1 MANDTA
7 GTLALLI
14 DGDNASPKI
23 VTGLLAEIASYGVAS
38 VKRIYGDWTG
48 PNLKG
53 WKACL
58 LEHSIQP
65 VQQFAYTT
73 GKNAT
78 DGAMIIDAMDLL
90 YTGRFSGFCIVSS
103 DSDFARLAAR
113 LAAAQSGRY
122 RSRRSLATARGRRG
136 KAHLRPIFGEREEAH
151 ARLTRPCHSDRLCR
165 MTTVEDIEKALNR
178 TGRGSAGPVPG
189 VVSKP
194 STLARFDEK
203 DRAGRQSGPKLDG
216 LADAGD
222 QRLPRRAR
230 PRVVRHFASPSI
242 LGRVWKAS
250 EKAVREVADKNYA
263 LLQQRTLD
271 IPPCSSRQSGRFWS
285 VRVGRS
291 LPGSGRSKWTKT

>member
-23 VTGLLAEIASYGVAS
+23 VTGLLAEIANYGVAS

-53 WKACL
+53 WKECL

-113 LAAAQSGRY
+113 LREQGVTVY
-122 RSRRSLATARGRRG
+122 G
-136 KAHLRPIFGEREEAH
+136 FGERKTPRPFITACDKFVYFDVLNAVGEDAAIVQEEAKARATKSAKDKALLSMLRSAVTAVADESGWANLGAVGSH
-151 ARLTRPCHSDRLCR
+151 IAKQSPEFDSRNYGFARLSDLVEATEKFELDRSGKVQKGILIRLR
-165 MTTVEDIEKALNR
+165 
-178 TGRGSAGPVPG
+178 
-189 VVSKP
+189 
-194 STLARFDEK
+194 
-203 DRAGRQSGPKLDG
+203 
-216 LADAGD
+216 
-222 QRLPRRAR
+222 
-230 PRVVRHFASPSI
+230 
-242 LGRVWKAS
+242 
-250 EKAVREVADKNYA
+250 KN
-263 LLQQRTLD
+263 
-271 IPPCSSRQSGRFWS
+271 
-285 VRVGRS
+285 
-291 LPGSGRSKWTKT
+291 